1 MKDISI
7 LNAFSRKTV
16 GTNSS
21 KKVREENKIPA
32 IIYGD
37 GKSPQPISIDVKD
50 LRIAISKSAFINKIY
65 DLSIDKSKTRVIVQ
79 DISQNPVTDR
89 LEHVDFLRVNDN
101 TKVTIEVPV
110 KFTNEALSPGLKR
123 GGVLN
128 VVRYTV
134 EVICPVKNIPENF
147 EFNLDGLEIGDSIH
161 ISHTNMDPEIK
172 PTITDRDFTVAS
184 ILAPSALVS
193 AEATEEKEEGEDSEE
208 TEVTENKDE
217 QKNKEEE
224 APSDK
229 K

>member
-7 LNAFSRKTV
+7 LNAFSRESV
-16 GTNSS
+16 GSNSS

-37 GKSPQPISIDVKD
+37 GKSPQPISIAVKD
-50 LRIAISKSAFINKIY
+50 LRVAISKSSFINKIY

-79 DISQNPVTDR
+79 DILQNPVTDR

-110 KFTNEALSPGLKR
+110 KFINEALSPGLKR

-147 EFNLDGLEIGDSIH
+147 EFDLDNLEIGDSIH
-161 ISHTNMDPEIK
+161 ISHTNIDPEVK

-193 AEATEEKEEGEDSEE
+193 AEATEEKKEGEESEE
-208 TEVTENKDE
+208 ADSTENKDE
-217 QKNKEEE
+217 QKSKEEE
-224 APSDK
+224 VSSDK

>member
-7 LNAFSRKTV
+7 LNAFSRDNV
-16 GTNSS
+16 GSNGS
-21 KKVREENKIPA
+21 KKVRQQNKIPA
-32 IIYGD
+32 IVYGN
-37 GKSPQPISIDVKD
+37 GKNPQPISLDVTD
-50 LRIAISKSAFINKIY
+50 LRLAISKSSFINKIY

-79 DISQNPVTDR
+79 DISQNPITDR
-89 LEHVDFLRVNDN
+89 LEHVDFLRVNDD

-110 KFTNEALSPGLKR
+110 KFINEPLSPGLKR

-134 EVICPVKNIPENF
+134 EVVCPVKSIPENF
-147 EFNLDGLEIGDSIH
+147 EFNLEGLEIGDSIH
-161 ISHTNMDPEIK
+161 ISHTKMDEEVK

-193 AEATEEKEEGEDSEE
+193 AEATEEKSEESGEE
-208 TEVTENKDE
+208 TEETSESKDE
-217 QKNKEEE
+217 EKTKEAESSE
-224 APSDK
+224 K

>member
-7 LNAFSRKTV
+7 LNAFSRETV
-16 GTNSS
+16 GSNSS
-21 KKVREENKIPA
+21 KKIREESKIPA

-37 GKSPQPISIDVKD
+37 GKSPQPISLDKKD
-50 LRIAISKSAFINKIY
+50 LRIAISNSAFVNKIY
-65 DLSIDKSKTRVIVQ
+65 DLLIEKTKTRVIVQ

-110 KFTNEALSPGLKR
+110 KFINEALSPGLKR

-161 ISHTNMDPEIK
+161 ISHTQMDPAIK

-193 AEATEEKEEGEDSEE
+193 AEATEEKTEEDGEKTEE
-208 TEVTENKDE
+208 SENKDE
-217 QKNKEEE
+217 QKNKDDESSE
-224 APSDK
+224 K

>member
-7 LNAFSRKTV
+7 LNAFSRETV
-16 GTNSS
+16 GSNSS
-21 KKVREENKIPA
+21 KKIREESKIPA

-37 GKSPQPISIDVKD
+37 GKNPQPISLDKKD
-50 LRIAISKSAFINKIY
+50 LRIAISNSAFVNKIY
-65 DLSIDKSKTRVIVQ
+65 DLLIEKTKTRVIVQ

-110 KFTNEALSPGLKR
+110 KFINEALSPGLKR

-161 ISHTNMDPEIK
+161 ISHTQMDPAIK

-193 AEATEEKEEGEDSEE
+193 AEATEEKTEEGGEE
-208 TEVTENKDE
+208 TEESENKDDE
-217 QKNKEEE
+217 SSE
-224 APSDK
+224 K

>member
-7 LNAFSRKTV
+7 LNAFSRETV

-37 GKSPQPISIDVKD
+37 GKNPQPISLDIKD
-50 LRIAISKSAFINKIY
+50 LRIAISNSAFVNKIY
-65 DLSIDKSKTRVIVQ
+65 DLLIEKTKTRVIVQ

-110 KFTNEALSPGLKR
+110 KFINEALSPGLKR

-161 ISHTNMDPEIK
+161 ISHTQMDPAIK

-193 AEATEEKEEGEDSEE
+193 AEATEEKTEEDGEKTEE
-208 TEVTENKDE
+208 SENKDE
-217 QKNKEEE
+217 QKNKDDESSE
-224 APSDK
+224 K

>member
-7 LNAFSRKTV
+7 LNAFSRETV
-16 GTNSS
+16 GSNSS
-21 KKVREENKIPA
+21 KKIREESKIPA

-37 GKSPQPISIDVKD
+37 GKNPQPISLDIKD
-50 LRIAISKSAFINKIY
+50 LRIAISNSSFVNKIY
-65 DLSIDKSKTRVIVQ
+65 DLLVEKTKTRVIVQ

-110 KFTNEALSPGLKR
+110 KFINEALSPGLKR

-161 ISHTNMDPEIK
+161 ISHTQMDPAIK

-193 AEATEEKEEGEDSEE
+193 AEATEEKTEEDAEKTEE
-208 TEVTENKDE
+208 SENKDE
-217 QKNKEEE
+217 QKNKDDESSE
-224 APSDK
+224 K

>member
-7 LNAFSRKTV
+7 LNAFSRETV
-16 GTNSS
+16 GSNSS
-21 KKVREENKIPA
+21 KKIREESKIPA
-32 IIYGD
+32 IISGD
-37 GKSPQPISIDVKD
+37 GKNPQPISLDIKD
-50 LRIAISKSAFINKIY
+50 LRIAISNSAFVNKIY
-65 DLSIDKSKTRVIVQ
+65 DLLIEKTKTRVIVQ

-110 KFTNEALSPGLKR
+110 KFINEALSPGLKR

-161 ISHTNMDPEIK
+161 ISHTQMDPAIK

-193 AEATEEKEEGEDSEE
+193 AEATEEKTEEDGEKTEE
-208 TEVTENKDE
+208 SENKDE
-217 QKNKEEE
+217 QKNKDDESSE
-224 APSDK
+224 K

>member
-1 MKDISI
+1 M
-7 LNAFSRKTV
+7 
-16 GTNSS
+16 
-21 KKVREENKIPA
+21 
-32 IIYGD
+32 
-37 GKSPQPISIDVKD
+37 
-50 LRIAISKSAFINKIY
+50 
-65 DLSIDKSKTRVIVQ
+65 
-79 DISQNPVTDR
+79 
-89 LEHVDFLRVNDN
+89 EHVDFLRVNDS

-110 KFTNEALSPGLKR
+110 KFINEPLSPGLKR

-161 ISHTNMDPEIK
+161 ISHTQMDPSIK

-193 AEATEEKEEGEDSEE
+193 AEATEEKSEGEQDGEATETSES
-208 TEVTENKDE
+208 TDDQKTKDE
-217 QKNKEEE
+217 ESTE
-224 APSDK
+224 K

>member
-7 LNAFSRKTV
+7 LNAFSRDDT
-16 GTNSS
+16 GSNST
-21 KKVREENKIPA
+21 KKVRQDNKIPA

-37 GKSPQPISIDVKD
+37 GKNPQPISLNIKD
-50 LRIAISKSAFINKIY
+50 LRIAINQSSFVNKIY
-65 DLSIDKSKTRVIVQ
+65 DLSIEKTKTRVIVQ

-89 LEHVDFLRVNDN
+89 LEHIDFLRVNDN

-134 EVICPVKNIPENF
+134 EVVCPVKNIPENF

-161 ISHTNMDPEIK
+161 ISHTEMDPEIK

-193 AEATEEKEEGEDSEE
+193 AEATEEKTDESE
-208 TEVTENKDE
+208 V
-217 QKNKEEE
+217 KNRN
-224 APSDK
+224 
-229 K
+229 

>member
-7 LNAFSRKTV
+7 LNAFSRETV
-16 GTNSS
+16 GSNSS
-21 KKVREENKIPA
+21 KKIREENKIPA

-37 GKSPQPISIDVKD
+37 GKNPQPISLDKKD
-50 LRIAISKSAFINKIY
+50 LRIAISNSAFVNKIY
-65 DLSIDKSKTRVIVQ
+65 DLLIEKTKTRVIVQ

-110 KFTNEALSPGLKR
+110 KFINEALSPGLKR

-161 ISHTNMDPEIK
+161 ISHTQMDPAIK

-193 AEATEEKEEGEDSEE
+193 AEATEEKTEEDGEKTEE
-208 TEVTENKDE
+208 SENKDE
-217 QKNKEEE
+217 QKNKDDESSE
-224 APSDK
+224 K

>member
-7 LNAFSRKTV
+7 LNAFSRETV
-16 GTNSS
+16 GSNSS
-21 KKVREENKIPA
+21 KKIREESKIPA

-37 GKSPQPISIDVKD
+37 GKNPQPISLDIKD
-50 LRIAISKSAFINKIY
+50 LRIAISNSAFVNKIY
-65 DLSIDKSKTRVIVQ
+65 DLLVEKTKTRVIVQ

-110 KFTNEALSPGLKR
+110 KFINEALSPGLKR

-161 ISHTNMDPEIK
+161 ISHTQMDPAIK

-193 AEATEEKEEGEDSEE
+193 AEATEEKTEEDGEKTEESE
-208 TEVTENKDE
+208 NNDE
-217 QKNKEEE
+217 QKNKDDESSE
-224 APSDK
+224 K

>member
-7 LNAFSRKTV
+7 LNAFSRETV
-16 GTNSS
+16 GSNSS
-21 KKVREENKIPA
+21 KKIREESKIPA

-37 GKSPQPISIDVKD
+37 GKNPQPISLDIKD
-50 LRIAISKSAFINKIY
+50 LRIAISNSSFVNKIY
-65 DLSIDKSKTRVIVQ
+65 DLLVEKTKTRVIVQ

-110 KFTNEALSPGLKR
+110 KFINEDLSPGLKR

-161 ISHTNMDPEIK
+161 ISHTQMDPAIK

-193 AEATEEKEEGEDSEE
+193 AEATEEKTEEGGEE
-208 TEVTENKDE
+208 TEESENKDDE
-217 QKNKEEE
+217 SSE
-224 APSDK
+224 K

>member
-7 LNAFSRKTV
+7 LNAFSRETV
-16 GTNSS
+16 GSNSS
-21 KKVREENKIPA
+21 KKIREESKIPA

-37 GKSPQPISIDVKD
+37 GKNPQPISLDKKD
-50 LRIAISKSAFINKIY
+50 LRIAISNSAFVNKIY
-65 DLSIDKSKTRVIVQ
+65 DLLVEKTKTRVIVQ

-110 KFTNEALSPGLKR
+110 KFINEALSPGLKR

-161 ISHTNMDPEIK
+161 ISHTQMDPAIK

-193 AEATEEKEEGEDSEE
+193 AEATEEKTEEDGEKTEE
-208 TEVTENKDE
+208 SENKDE
-217 QKNKEEE
+217 QKNKDDESSE
-224 APSDK
+224 K

>member
-50 LRIAISKSAFINKIY
+50 LRIAISKSSFINKIY

-193 AEATEEKEEGEDSEE
+193 AEATEEKTEGEDSEE
-208 TEVTENKDE
+208 TEATENKDE

-224 APSDK
+224 VTSDK

>member
-1 MKDISI
+1 MKDISV
-7 LNAFSRKTV
+7 LNAFSREKI
-16 GTNSS
+16 GTNST
-21 KKVREENKIPA
+21 KKVRQENKIPA

-37 GKSPQPISIDVKD
+37 GKNPQPISLNTAD
-50 LRIAISKSAFINKIY
+50 LRKAISKSTFINKIY

-89 LEHVDFLRVNDN
+89 LEHIDFLRVNDD

-110 KFTNEALSPGLKR
+110 KFINEALSPGLKR

-134 EVICPVKNIPENF
+134 EVICPVRNIPESF
-147 EFNLDGLEIGDSIH
+147 EFNLEGLEIGDSIH
-161 ISHTNMDPEIK
+161 ISHTKMDAEIK

-193 AEATEEKEEGEDSEE
+193 AEATEEKTEDEGTDSEE
-208 TEVTENKDE
+208 STEGKGEESTKENESTE
-217 QKNKEEE
+217 
-224 APSDK
+224 K

>member
-7 LNAFSRKTV
+7 LNAFSRKIV

-50 LRIAISKSAFINKIY
+50 LRIAISKSSFINKIY

-193 AEATEEKEEGEDSEE
+193 AEATEEKTEGEDSEE
-208 TEVTENKDE
+208 TEATENKDE
-217 QKNKEEE
+217 QNNKEEE
-224 APSDK
+224 ATSDK